1 MLAKALQFTSLKPT
15 NWRGISS
22 LKVGAKKRNQTTRNT
37 EYNLQTTIKS

>member
-15 NWRGISS
+15 NWRGIAS